1 MHELGIVFHI
11 IRGVEQVGRE
21 NRVHRVSGVTLQL
34 GEVSGVVEHYLQ
46 DCWRWAADR
55 SELLKGAQLRVE
67 TIPARTLCER
77 CGEIYPT
84 VAHGKTC
91 PACGSKQTH
100 LLQGSEMLIKEIEV
114 PDDMDAPPEPK
125 RTEENEHPVCGRVQ

>member
-11 IRGVEQVGRE
+11 IRGVEEVGRKS
-21 NRVHRVSGVTLQL
+21 RVKRVSAVTLQL

-67 TIPARTLCER
+67 TIPAQTLCKS

-91 PACGSKQTH
+91 PACGSAHTH

-114 PDDMDAPPEPK
+114 PEETDIPPEPEG
-125 RTEENEHPVCGRVQ
+125 TGETQCPVCGRA

>member
-11 IRGVEQVGRE
+11 IRGVEEVGRK
-21 NRVHRVSGVTLQL
+21 NRVKRVSAVTLQM

-67 TIPARTLCER
+67 TIPARTLCED

-84 VAHGKTC
+84 VPHGKTC
-91 PACGSKQTH
+91 PACGSQQTH
-100 LLQGSEMLIKEIEV
+100 LLQGSEMLIKAIEV
-114 PDDMDAPPEPK
+114 PEENDVPPEP
-125 RTEENEHPVCGRVQ
+125 EGEGEIQCPVCGRA

>member
-11 IRGVEQVGRE
+11 IRGVEEVGCK
-21 NRVHRVSGVTLQL
+21 NRVKRVSAVTLQL

-67 TIPARTLCER
+67 TIPAQTLCES

-91 PACGSKQTH
+91 PACGSAYTH

-114 PDDMDAPPEPK
+114 PEETDIPPEPK
-125 RTEENEHPVCGRVQ
+125 GPGKTPGPVCGRA

>member
-11 IRGVEQVGRE
+11 IRGVEEVGCK
-21 NRVHRVSGVTLQL
+21 NRVKRVSAVTLQL

-67 TIPARTLCER
+67 TIPAQTLCES
-77 CGEIYPT
+77 CGELYPT

-91 PACGSKQTH
+91 PACGSAYTH

-114 PDDMDAPPEPK
+114 PEETDIPPEPK
-125 RTEENEHPVCGRVQ
+125 GPGKTPGPVCGRA

>member
-11 IRGVEQVGRE
+11 IRGVEEVGRK
-21 NRVHRVSGVTLQL
+21 NRVKRVSAVTLQL

-55 SELLKGAQLRVE
+55 SQLLKGAQLRVE
-67 TIPARTLCER
+67 TIPAQTLCES

-84 VAHGKTC
+84 VAHGRTC
-91 PACGSKQTH
+91 PGCGSESTH
-100 LLQGSEMLIKEIEV
+100 LVQGNETMIREIAV
-114 PDDMDAPPEPK
+114 PELTPEETDCPAAGA
-125 RTEENEHPVCGRVQ
+125 V

>member
-11 IRGVEQVGRE
+11 IRGVEEVGRK
-21 NRVHRVSGVTLQL
+21 NRVKRVSAVTLQL

-67 TIPARTLCER
+67 TIPAQTLCES
-77 CGEIYPT
+77 CGEIYST

-91 PACGSKQTH
+91 PACGSAHTH

-114 PDDMDAPPEPK
+114 PEETDIAPEPEG
-125 RTEENEHPVCGRVQ
+125 TGETQCSVCGRA

>member
-11 IRGVEQVGRE
+11 IRGVEEVGRK
-21 NRVHRVSGVTLQL
+21 NRVPRVSAVTLQL
-34 GEVSGVVEHYLQ
+34 GEVSGVVERYLQ

-67 TIPARTLCER
+67 TIPAQTLCES

-91 PACGSKQTH
+91 PACGSEHTH

-114 PDDMDAPPEPK
+114 PEENDIPPEPEGEGE
-125 RTEENEHPVCGRVQ
+125 RQCPVCGRA

>member
-1 MHELGIVFHI
+1 M
-11 IRGVEQVGRE
+11 
-21 NRVHRVSGVTLQL
+21 
-34 GEVSGVVEHYLQ
+34 Q

-67 TIPARTLCER
+67 TIPAQTLCES
-77 CGEIYPT
+77 CSEIYPT

-91 PACGSKQTH
+91 PACGSEHTH

-114 PDDMDAPPEPK
+114 PEENDIPPEPEGEGE
-125 RTEENEHPVCGRVQ
+125 RQCPVCGRA

>member
-21 NRVHRVSGVTLQL
+21 NRVHRVNAVTLQL

-67 TIPARTLCER
+67 TIPARTLCES

-84 VAHGKTC
+84 VVHGKTC
-91 PACGSKQTH
+91 PICGSEQTH

-114 PDDMDAPPEPK
+114 PDDMDVPAEPN
-125 RTEENEHPVCGRVQ
+125 RTGKNEHPVCGRAQ

>member
-21 NRVHRVSGVTLQL
+21 NRVHRVNAVTLQL

-67 TIPARTLCER
+67 TIPARTLCEG

-84 VAHGKTC
+84 VVHGKTC
-91 PACGSKQTH
+91 PACGSQQTH

-114 PDDMDAPPEPK
+114 PDDMDVPAEPN
-125 RTEENEHPVCGRVQ
+125 RTGENEHPVCGRAQ

>member
-11 IRGVEQVGRE
+11 IRGVEEVGRK
-21 NRVHRVSGVTLQL
+21 NRVSRVSAVTLQL

-55 SELLKGAQLRVE
+55 SQLLKGAQLRVE
-67 TIPARTLCER
+67 TIPAQTLCES

-91 PACGSKQTH
+91 PACGSEHTH

-114 PDDMDAPPEPK
+114 PEETDIPLEPK
-125 RTEENEHPVCGRVQ
+125 GPGETPGPVCGRA

>member
-11 IRGVEQVGRE
+11 IRGVEEVGRK
-21 NRVHRVSGVTLQL
+21 NRVKRVSAVTLQL

-67 TIPARTLCER
+67 TIPAQTLCES

-91 PACGSKQTH
+91 PACGSAYTH
-100 LLQGSEMLIKEIEV
+100 LLQGSEMLIKEIEA
-114 PDDMDAPPEPK
+114 PEETDIPPEPK
-125 RTEENEHPVCGRVQ
+125 GPGETPGPVCGRA

>member
-11 IRGVEQVGRE
+11 IRGVEEVGRK
-21 NRVHRVSGVTLQL
+21 NRVKRVSAVTLQL

-67 TIPARTLCER
+67 TIPAQTLCKS

-91 PACGSKQTH
+91 PACGSAHTH

-114 PDDMDAPPEPK
+114 PEETDIPLEPK
-125 RTEENEHPVCGRVQ
+125 GPGETPGPVCGRA

>member
-11 IRGVEQVGRE
+11 IRGVEEVGRK
-21 NRVHRVSGVTLQL
+21 NRVKRVSAVTLQL

-46 DCWRWAADR
+46 DCWCWAADR

-67 TIPARTLCER
+67 TIPAQTLCED

-91 PACGSKQTH
+91 PACGSQQTH

-114 PDDMDAPPEPK
+114 PEENDVPPEP
-125 RTEENEHPVCGRVQ
+125 EGEGEIQCPVCGRA

>member
-11 IRGVEQVGRE
+11 IRGVEEVGRK
-21 NRVHRVSGVTLQL
+21 NRVKRVSAVTLQL

-55 SELLKGAQLRVE
+55 SELLQGAQLRVE
-67 TIPARTLCER
+67 TIPAQTLCES

-84 VAHGKTC
+84 VAYGKTC
-91 PACGSKQTH
+91 PACGSAHTH

-114 PDDMDAPPEPK
+114 PEETDIPPEPK
-125 RTEENEHPVCGRVQ
+125 GPGKTPGPVCGRA

>member
-11 IRGVEQVGRE
+11 IRGVEEVGCK
-21 NRVHRVSGVTLQL
+21 NRVKRVSAVTLQL

-67 TIPARTLCER
+67 TIPAQTLCES
-77 CGEIYPT
+77 CGELYPT

-91 PACGSKQTH
+91 PACGSAHTH

-114 PDDMDAPPEPK
+114 PEETDIPPEPK
-125 RTEENEHPVCGRVQ
+125 GTGETPGPVCGRA

>member
-11 IRGVEQVGRE
+11 IRGVEEVGRK
-21 NRVHRVSGVTLQL
+21 NRVKRVSAVTLQL

-55 SELLKGAQLRVE
+55 SQLLKGAQLRVE
-67 TIPARTLCER
+67 TIPAQTLCES
-77 CGEIYPT
+77 CGEIYPP

-91 PACGSKQTH
+91 PACGSAYTH

-114 PDDMDAPPEPK
+114 PEETDIPPEPK
-125 RTEENEHPVCGRVQ
+125 GPGETPGPVCGRA